1 MDSAATITMVKLF
14 QTLPEHLQE
23 HALEHMRE
31 YINDM
36 RDEAKWNNAFS
47 RTQNALAVAAQKARK
62 EISEGKSQPMDISQL

>member
-1 MDSAATITMVKLF
+1 MDSAAAITMVKLF
-14 QTLPEHLQE
+14 ETLPEHLQE
-23 HALEHMRE
+23 RALEYMRE

-47 RTQNALAVAAQKARK
+47 KTQNGLAAAAQKARK